1 MTLRSQSAATKT
13 FPVSGTF
20 CPLQS
25 FGVCDELRLGVV
37 ADPPCTDLQSDLE
50 DFDLLESD
58 GSDCEPKP
66 QFFPGDNGAGKDT
79 PLSHGHAAEPLHK
92 KDGLSPE
99 CPKLKPVHQ
108 QNSPFYPNPGLQSA
122 EAKPKIWSI
131 AHTAASLDGAL
142 QAEYPPCMLSSTG
155 SSSPAYASN
164 MALTKG
170 DGQQES
176 PVSTLREWMDGVF
189 HGPPLQHH
197 KPAEVWKDFAS
208 AGMDSRTPGQPFE
221 PMRSTASL

>member
-1 MTLRSQSAATKT
+1 MG
-13 FPVSGTF
+13 VSVVSLF
-20 CPLQS
+20 
-25 FGVCDELRLGVV
+25 V
-37 ADPPCTDLQSDLE
+37 ADQHCTDLQSDLD

-66 QFFPGDNGAGKDT
+66 QIFPGDDGASKAT

-92 KDGLSPE
+92 KDGLSTD
-99 CPKLKPVHQ
+99 CPKVTPAHHQ
-108 QNSPFYPNPGLQSA
+108 QTNPFYPNPGLQGA
-122 EAKPKIWSI
+122 DAKPKIWSI

-155 SSSPAYASN
+155 SASPAYASN
-164 MALTKG
+164 MSLTKE
-170 DGQQES
+170 DGQRES

-197 KPAEVWKDFAS
+197 KATEAWKGFSGTAI
-208 AGMDSRTPGQPFE
+208 DSRTPGQPFE
-221 PMRSTASL
+221 LLRSMASL

>member
-1 MTLRSQSAATKT
+1 M
-13 FPVSGTF
+13 F
-20 CPLQS
+20 
-25 FGVCDELRLGVV
+25 DELGFSVVMFIV
-37 ADPPCTDLQSDLE
+37 ADQQCTDLQSDLE

-58 GSDCEPKP
+58 GSDCEPRP
-66 QFFPGDNGAGKDT
+66 QFFPEDSGASKVT
-79 PLSHGHAAEPLHK
+79 PLSHGQVTEPLNK

-99 CPKLKPVHQ
+99 CPKLAAVHQ
-108 QNSPFYPNPGLQSA
+108 QNSRFYPSPGLQSA

-131 AHTAASLDGAL
+131 AHTAVSLEGTL

-164 MALTKG
+164 MSLTKG

-197 KPAEVWKDFAS
+197 KPAEVWKGFTS
-208 AGMDSRTPGQPFE
+208 AVIDSRTPGQPFE
-221 PMRSTASL
+221 LLRSAASL